1 MLKIGVLV
9 KLQDIGIV
17 VKQVAHGE
25 VKHLLVNL
33 FKLVPKMEFNFKI
46 IQMLQ
51 VFVTM
56 EMLICVIIINRQL
69 LMIN

>member
-17 VKQVAHGE
+17 VKQVVLGE

-46 IQMLQ
+46 IQILL
-51 VFVTM
+51 VFVIK
-56 EMLICVIIINRQL
+56 ELLICVIIINRLL